1 MIFLLAD
8 RCSAFLHFSRRVL
21 GAFSWLSVYELV
33 EAAEAVVSPFRDGV
47 AKPQR
52 STGKDFGNVSNPI
65 PVLQNTFPPQYGA
78 PRGRPGKE
86 PYSVQSR
93 RAMFITV

>member
-1 MIFLLAD
+1 M
-8 RCSAFLHFSRRVL
+8 
-21 GAFSWLSVYELV
+21 

-78 PRGRPGKE
+78 PRPGKE
-86 PYSVQSR
+86 PHSVQSR